1 MALKYPFVETRLDP
15 RVSAGAMGGPEW
27 STTVTTMT
35 GGQEYPN
42 QEWTYPRHK
51 YDLANA
57 LTTAERFE
65 RVAAAFYACRG
76 RATGFRFKDWAD
88 YQLTQANSA
97 LTLISGSVYQ
107 INRAYAFGATTLL
120 RPIYKP
126 VASTI
131 VVYRTR
137 SGVITT
143 ASATVDGTTGQA
155 TISGHVAGDTYTCT
169 GEFDVPVR
177 FDTDLAQF
185 ELQRATRG
193 FLKRWDISLI
203 ELKNPA

>member
-1 MALKYPFVETRLDP
+1 MTLRYPFIENRLDV

-35 GGQEYPN
+35 SGQEWPN

-51 YDLANA
+51 YDLSNA
-57 LTTAERFE
+57 LTRAELFE
-65 RVAAAFYACRG
+65 RVAAAFYACAG
-76 RATGFRFKDWAD
+76 RAYGFRFRDLAD
-88 YQLTQANSA
+88 YQLTQANST

-107 INRAYAFGATTLL
+107 INRAYTFGPVTLL
-120 RPIYKP
+120 RPLFKP
-126 VASTI
+126 LASSI

-137 SGVITT
+137 SGVTSPAT
-143 ASATVDGTTGQA
+143 ATVDGTNGQA
-155 TISGHVAGDTYTCT
+155 TISGHLAGDTYTCT

-185 ELQRATRG
+185 ELTRGARG